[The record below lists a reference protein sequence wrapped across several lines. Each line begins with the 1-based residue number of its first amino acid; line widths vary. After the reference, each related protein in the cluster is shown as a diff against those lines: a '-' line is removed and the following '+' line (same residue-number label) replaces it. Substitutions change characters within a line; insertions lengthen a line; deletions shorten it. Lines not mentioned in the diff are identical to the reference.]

1 MSNLPFRPFTGVS
14 PPTILW
20 HGQSGARY
28 PFELY
33 PIGVSFRDNPGVYIF
48 CKVAANGNWDAVYI
62 GETQSFQGRLTDGLA
77 QHHQWVNIARCG
89 ATHICV
95 MHVVGGLPLRERI
108 ETDLR
113 RHIKTPCN
121 LQ

>member
-1 MSNLPFRPFTGVS
+1 MSNLPFRPYTSVS

-20 HGQSGARY
+20 HGQSGVRY
-28 PFELY
+28 PFELW
-33 PIGVSFRDNPGVYIF
+33 PIGTVFRDHPGVYIF
-48 CKVAANGNWDAVYI
+48 CKPAANGNWDAVYI
-62 GETQSFQGRLTDGLA
+62 GETKSFQSRLTDGLA
-77 QHHQWVNIARCG
+77 QHHQWVSIVHCG
-89 ATHICV
+89 ASHLCV
-95 MHVVGGLPLRERI
+95 MHVPGGLTLRERI